1 MSDVI
6 DVQTAV
12 IGQLL
17 DLLAAVPVFGDTVRE
32 DWVAGVLDAEDGA
45 EPERL
50 IILQEGDTVE
60 RDRSPGSVVEE
71 WTVNIVPMARGRDA
85 VQALREARLAIKRV
99 LKGHKAGLTVPGL
112 VRVDFPASAV
122 RLPEPGRRWAYRA
135 IPLQVSYS
143 QQL

>member
-17 DLLAAVPVFGDTVRE
+17 DLLAAVPAFGD
-32 DWVAGVLDAEDGA
+32 
-45 EPERL
+45 
-50 IILQEGDTVE
+50 
-60 RDRSPGSVVEE
+60 
-71 WTVNIVPMARGRDA
+71 A
-85 VQALREARLAIKRV
+85 VREARLAIKRV

-122 RLPEPGRRWAYRA
+122 RLPESGRRWAYRA

>member
-1 MSDVI
+1 
-6 DVQTAV
+6 
-12 IGQLL
+12 
-17 DLLAAVPVFGDTVRE
+17 
-32 DWVAGVLDAEDGA
+32 
-45 EPERL
+45 
-50 IILQEGDTVE
+50 
-60 RDRSPGSVVEE
+60 
-71 WTVNIVPMARGRDA
+71 
-85 VQALREARLAIKRV
+85 RLAIKRV